1 MSLLGL
7 TGDAKKCTCTVYINL
22 HGGYSGTEQ
31 PSFIPCRF
39 FDPEKSRLLN
49 LINLIKLVYQA
60 GTIDSQ
66 RFQKKGV
73 GGFYRL
79 RRSIL

>member
-1 MSLLGL
+1 MFLLGL
-7 TGDAKKCTCTVYINL
+7 TGDARCACATYRNL
-22 HGGYSGTEQ
+22 HGGYPDTEQ

-49 LINLIKLVYQA
+49 LINLIRLVYQA

-66 RFQKKGV
+66 WFQKKLIT
-73 GGFYRL
+73 GF
-79 RRSIL
+79 